1 MLLGRAPRPA
11 GARFARLRDHL
22 TVPLPAAPASW
33 DGLIDTVTLRML
45 GNDRYGDCTFAAV
58 GNLAAI
64 QSAGDG
70 LPMVLEEKLVVSE
83 YLDHTDGRDEGAVV
97 IDVLNRVRGRGLGA
111 YRLRAWAALDLGD
124 REGLCAAAAMFQGVY
139 LGVDLPDDWHDG
151 VAAGLW
157 DVTGPGR
164 WDKGHALV
172 LAAYDADGVTLAT
185 WGHPLRA
192 TWEWLAAYAVEAYV
206 LLDETRL
213 SVDVLNGTGLVATA
227 ASLARE
233 NGAGS

>member
-97 IDVLNRVRGRGLGA
+97 IDVHTGEVVVLDSRTGRATINGG
-111 YRLRAWAALDLGD
+111 
-124 REGLCAAAAMFQGVY
+124 
-139 LGVDLPDDWHDG
+139 
-151 VAAGLW
+151 
-157 DVTGPGR
+157 DVTGNMTAKQWFTVPPGATR
-164 WDKGHALV
+164 RYQLTTLGSTSGSPTITLNAR
-172 LAAYDADGVTLAT
+172 AAYL
-185 WGHPLRA
+185 
-192 TWEWLAAYAVEAYV
+192 
-206 LLDETRL
+206 
-213 SVDVLNGTGLVATA
+213 
-227 ASLARE
+227 
-233 NGAGS
+233 